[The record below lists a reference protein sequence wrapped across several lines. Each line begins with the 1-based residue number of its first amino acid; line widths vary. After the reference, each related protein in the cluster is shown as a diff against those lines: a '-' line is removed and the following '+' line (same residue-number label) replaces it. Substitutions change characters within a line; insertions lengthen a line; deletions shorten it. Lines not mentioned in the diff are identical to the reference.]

1 MLSTSTRAAPPSHA
15 PHRPPGGLLLPRRR
29 PQGRWRYQARSAAS
43 WSWLLA
49 IAAASATMWKGACGV
64 RARSAL
70 RATTTCG
77 AWLPCARQRV
87 ATTFGRATTFMAVV
101 AICVTGRRR
110 AHAGRRAAA
119 AAAAACGRQGDGCV
133 DADNDDAL
141 VKFLRVCRMGLRCAV
156 PTFVRQR
163 LDARPHGKLVWR
175 DVSARIR
182 AIAKRR
188 NGSKKL
194 GRRTR
199 WTITDVGGARC
210 RLALRP
216 SPPAA
221 RSGAVPR
228 AIRVA

>member
-1 MLSTSTRAAPPSHA
+1 MLSTRAAPALSRTA
-15 PHRPPGGLLLPRRR
+15 PATGRVYFSRAGARR
-29 PQGRWRYQARSAAS
+29 PWRYQARSAAS

-64 RARSAL
+64 RPCSTL

-77 AWLPCARQRV
+77 AWLPCTRQRV
-87 ATTFGRATTFMAVV
+87 ATTFGTAITFMAVV

-119 AAAAACGRQGDGCV
+119 AAAAAAACGRQGDGRV
-133 DADNDDAL
+133 DADDDDAL
-141 VKFLRVCRMGLRCAV
+141 VKFLRVCRMDLRCAV

-163 LDARPHGKLVWR
+163 LDARPHSKLVWR